1 MYRRSVAVTGRYDR
15 LRIENQ
21 EQGLR
26 SKISWFYLSTILT
39 KLCSYELDWVEFTEI
54 NWQFSLL
61 CAMFIL
67 CLDRNFNAIYLML
80 SLFLSRC
87 LPHHLCKF
95 HLSYIVLHVWY
106 CKKSYWERCL
116 RFKLFNLAL
125 QCSILLLYGFND
137 LNHTFSY
144 MYKHLS
150 AAFATISTRLW

>member
-1 MYRRSVAVTGRYDR
+1 MQERKVFLWLSERFQKYQPKIIWMYRRSVAVTGRYDR

-80 SLFLSRC
+80 SFFC
-87 LPHHLCKF
+87 LAVYLMRSFYLCVYLCKF

-106 CKKSYWERCL
+106 CKKVIENDVC
-116 RFKLFNLAL
+116 AL
-125 QCSILLLYGFND
+125 NSSI
-137 LNHTFSY
+137 
-144 MYKHLS
+144 
-150 AAFATISTRLW
+150 